1 MKNINTCAVV
11 SALTVSQRE
20 FPKRARDSITGSVLA
35 QSCTAP
41 AQGAW
46 NTINKKLEWR
56 IAYDTDEIGTKRG
69 LSWAYGNFTMP
80 AAIKFDLMM
89 CLTAG

>member
-1 MKNINTCAVV
+1 MTKPDTCAVV

-20 FPKRARDSITGSVLA
+20 FPKRARDSITGSALA
-35 QSCTAP
+35 QSCTAW
-41 AQGAW
+41 AQRAW
-46 NTINKKLEWR
+46 NSIKKKLEWR
-56 IAYDTDEIGTKRG
+56 IACDTDEIGTKRG
-69 LSWAYGNFTMP
+69 LSWTYENVTMP